1 MLRIFSNRKRVK
13 LFSILKNMPQ
23 FRENRI
29 MRNGYP
35 FDMKIFSVLKIITQR
50 TIVKTSR
57 GTQKQTARN
66 KRTGAITK
74 TKKIQITG
82 GIYDD

>member
-1 MLRIFSNRKRVK
+1 M
-13 LFSILKNMPQ
+13 SIVPTGSLKELV
-23 FRENRI
+23 RT
-29 MRNGYP
+29 
-35 FDMKIFSVLKIITQR
+35 DVKIFSVLKIVAQR

-66 KRTGAITK
+66 KRAGAITK

>member
-35 FDMKIFSVLKIITQR
+35 FDMKIFSILKILAKAI
-50 TIVKTSR
+50 IVKTSR
-57 GTQKQTARN
+57 GTQNTNNKQTETN
-66 KRTGAITK
+66 GL
-74 TKKIQITG
+74 G
-82 GIYDD
+82 

>member
-1 MLRIFSNRKRVK
+1 MADETYTGSFRIRLRQI
-13 LFSILKNMPQ
+13 SIVPTGSLQ
-23 FRENRI
+23 ELARI
-29 MRNGYP
+29 
-35 FDMKIFSVLKIITQR
+35 DMKIFSVLRIFAKTI
-50 TIVKTSR
+50 IVKTSR

-82 GIYDD
+82 GI